1 MTKDQ
6 IPTVQEKSGW
16 VSSLISNVKTIGWAL
31 VFAFVIRT
39 LVFEP
44 FNIPSGSM
52 KPTLLVGDYLF
63 VSKMSYGLG
72 KYSFPL
78 LTGILDYD
86 GRILGEE
93 PERGD
98 VVVFRLP
105 SDPAVDYIKRVVALP
120 GETVQ
125 VRAGVLYINGEPVKR
140 ESRAERL
147 IEDSR
152 GFPLRITEYLET
164 LPGGHEHLIWEVT
177 DNGPLDNTPVF
188 TVPEGHY
195 FFMGDNRDNSQ
206 DSRVTRSVGPVPYE
220 NLIGRADYL
229 FFSVGDGMDIRFG
242 RIGQAIE

>member
-1 MTKDQ
+1 MTEDQ
-6 IPTVQEKSGW
+6 TPTVQEKSGW
-16 VSSLISNVKTIGWAL
+16 VASLISNAKTIGWAL

-78 LTGILDYD
+78 LTGTLDYD

-105 SDPAVDYIKRVVALP
+105 SDPTVDYIKRVVALP

-140 ESRAERL
+140 ESRGERL
-147 IEDSR
+147 VEDSR
-152 GFPLRITEYLET
+152 GFPLRVTEYLET
-164 LPGGHEHLIWEVT
+164 LPGGREHLIWEVT
-177 DNGPLDNTPVF
+177 DSGPLDNTPVF

-220 NLIGRADYL
+220 NLIGRADRL
-229 FFSVGDGMDIRFG
+229 FFSVGDGMDIRFS